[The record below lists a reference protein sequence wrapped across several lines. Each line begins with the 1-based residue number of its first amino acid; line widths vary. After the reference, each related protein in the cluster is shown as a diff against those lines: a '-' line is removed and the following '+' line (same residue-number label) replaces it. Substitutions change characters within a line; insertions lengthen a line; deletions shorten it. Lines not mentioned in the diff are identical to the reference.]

1 MSEALK
7 KILDYWY
14 TVELLKQDSF
24 DKKTG
29 EKEIKKGAIIEVTES
44 FSTKENIVERLEFDK
59 NKHKWKSCS
68 SITIYMGLIERNK
81 CLEKIIEIIDDTVE
95 LPEKYQKYDRI
106 ACASL
111 QLTSDGRYL
120 ENSFDLSPLLW
131 AIDVLQAKDKLNY
144 KQYRDV
150 IYNWEKNICKKS
162 LYARKLKLMMRAILM
177 K

>member
-68 SITIYMGLIERNK
+68 AITIYMGLIERNK
-81 CLEKIIEIIDDTVE
+81 CIEKIVEIIDDTVE

-111 QLTSDGRYL
+111 QLTSQRC
-120 ENSFDLSPLLW
+120 DLQLG
-131 AIDVLQAKDKLNY
+131 
-144 KQYRDV
+144 
-150 IYNWEKNICKKS
+150 EK
-162 LYARKLKLMMRAILM
+162 YM
-177 K
+177 